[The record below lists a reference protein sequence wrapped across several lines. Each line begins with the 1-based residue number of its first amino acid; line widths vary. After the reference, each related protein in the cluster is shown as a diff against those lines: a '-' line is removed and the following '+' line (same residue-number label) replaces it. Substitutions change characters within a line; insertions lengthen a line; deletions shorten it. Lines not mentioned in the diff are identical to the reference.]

1 MTNPGRVVSV
11 ANRGPLA
18 TVLLDHAAKR
28 NALSSNVQDGLISAF
43 DQIAA
48 DSSVAVVV
56 LTGAGDTFC
65 SGGDLV
71 EIQAH
76 DTADSAREMATR
88 IRSVLDRV
96 RQCPAPVVAG
106 LNGDAI
112 GGGAE
117 LALACDF
124 RVAAHGAHMVF
135 AQASQ
140 AVSPGWG
147 GGVDLIERVGTSRA
161 QRLLGTTARVSG
173 DEARRLGL
181 FDAVAAP
188 DESIDDV
195 VAAFVEPFLRRPAH
209 VLRANKALA
218 IASRSDDRRER
229 LEAVELEQFVS
240 TWMHADHWAALD
252 AFVNR
257 RR

>member
-1 MTNPGRVVSV
+1 MTTVGAVVSV
-11 ANRGPLA
+11 ARRGPLA
-18 TVLLDHAAKR
+18 TVLIDHAAKR
-28 NALSSNVQDGLISAF
+28 NAMSAIVQDGLISAF
-43 DQIAA
+43 EHLAD
-48 DSSVAVVV
+48 DSSVGVVV

-76 DTADSAREMATR
+76 NTVDSARHMATH
-88 IRSVLDRV
+88 IRSVLDRI

-112 GGGAE
+112 GGGSE

-124 RVAAHGAHMVF
+124 RVAAHDAHIMF

-147 GGVDLIERVGTSRA
+147 GGIDLIERVGPSRA
-161 QRLLGTTARVSG
+161 QRLLGTTARLGG
-173 DEARRLGL
+173 DEALRLGV
-181 FDAVAAP
+181 FDAVAAA
-188 DESIDDV
+188 DDSIDDAI
-195 VAAFVEPFLRRPAH
+195 AAFIEPFLRRPAQ

-218 IASRSDDRRER
+218 IAARIDDRRGR
-229 LEAVELEQFVS
+229 LEAIELEQFVS
-240 TWMHADHWAALD
+240 AWMHPDHWAALA

-257 RR
+257 SR

>member
-1 MTNPGRVVSV
+1 MACVGGVVSV
-11 ANRGPLA
+11 ARRGPLA
-18 TVLLDHAAKR
+18 TVLIDHTAKR
-28 NALSSNVQDGLISAF
+28 NALSAIVQDGLISAF
-43 DQIAA
+43 DQLATEP
-48 DSSVAVVV
+48 SVGVVV

-71 EIQAH
+71 EIQ
-76 DTADSAREMATR
+76 TRNTPESARAMATR
-88 IRSVLDRV
+88 IRSVLDRI
-96 RQCPAPVVAG
+96 RRCPAPVVAG

-124 RVAAHGAHMVF
+124 RVAAHDAHMMF
-135 AQASQ
+135 AQANQ

-147 GGVDLIERVGTSRA
+147 GGIDLVERVGASRA

-173 DEARRLGL
+173 DEALRLGL
-181 FDAVAAP
+181 FDAVAAAE
-188 DESIDDV
+188 DSIHDAID
-195 VAAFVEPFLRRPAH
+195 AFVEPFLRRPAQ

-218 IASRSDDRRER
+218 IASRIDDRREQ
-229 LEAVELEQFVS
+229 LEAVELEQFVN
-240 TWMHADHWAALD
+240 TWMHPDHWVALD

-257 RR
+257 QR